1 MSSATLDIRDHSTC
15 IDTNAALTRHFPLS
29 HTRQYIHRNE
39 SAGFPANVIVGSQSD
54 FEYDALAQL
63 SFADADAFD
72 TFWALCQQPGN
83 AERIAADEEQF
94 LDRPRCKYFIHP
106 AWILV
111 LGVSNSGF
119 LEKAIY

>member
-1 MSSATLDIRDHSTC
+1 M
-15 IDTNAALTRHFPLS
+15 
-29 HTRQYIHRNE
+29 
-39 SAGFPANVIVGSQSD
+39 GSQSD

-94 LDRPRCKYFIHP
+94 LDRPRCKYFISCLDP
-106 AWILV
+106 GAGRLKLGLFGEGNLLTEVKVRVVV
-111 LGVSNSGF
+111 LGERASTSR
-119 LEKAIY
+119 